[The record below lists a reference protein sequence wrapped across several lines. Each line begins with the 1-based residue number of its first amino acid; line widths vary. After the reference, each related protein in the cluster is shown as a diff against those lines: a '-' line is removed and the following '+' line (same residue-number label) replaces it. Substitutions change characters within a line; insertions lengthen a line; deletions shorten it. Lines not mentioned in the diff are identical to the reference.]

1 MKKTAKQIAKQIMSN
16 KGTAVAETADTA
28 RQVRKEACGFCL
40 SRGIQK
46 GFNDRTGRL
55 YAAQGVP

>member
-1 MKKTAKQIAKQIMSN
+1 MKKTAKHIAKQIMSN
-16 KGTAVAETADTA
+16 KGTTVAETADTA

-46 GFNDRTGRL
+46 GFNDRAGRL
-55 YAAQGVP
+55 YAARGVP

>member
-1 MKKTAKQIAKQIMSN
+1 MKKTAKQIMSN
-16 KGTAVAETADTA
+16 KGTTVAETA
-28 RQVRKEACGFCL
+28 RQVRKEAYGFCL

-55 YAAQGVP
+55 YAARGVP